1 MQKDIGGPVVIAVPP
16 AAPATT
22 PVTWTLVGINSYT
35 FAGNIL
41 NLI

>member
-22 PVTWTLVGINSYT
+22 PVTWTIVGINSYT
-35 FAGNIL
+35 DPGGL
-41 NLI
+41 